1 MTWYIHIYPD
11 INLGVQPTSNWHGDL
26 RCWASAAAL
35 WPVPRHRARV
45 GRAAA
50 DRPRMRSTAWPQQ
63 YTSSWG
69 WFIPRTFP
77 VKCGDGSWLN
87 HEIQVCGW
95 SYINSRLPLS
105 GHYHILIQ
113 NHWFIP
119 LSTHQAVT
127 RLSKTCSSFVRA
139 QRRKREGRWLKVIMR
154 GNPLIFVCNN
164 IVHNIYIYTYVY
176 MYMLYKMYQIY
187 LVFSFLWLWW
197 PWSKFWSIA

>member
-1 MTWYIHIYPD
+1 MTWYIHLYIYIIYIYILILIWGLNQHQKKP
-11 INLGVQPTSNWHGDL
+11 NTETHHVAPLGQ
-26 RCWASAAAL
+26 RCGAVACMAC
-35 WPVPRHRARV
+35 
-45 GRAAA
+45 
-50 DRPRMRSTAWPQQ
+50 
-63 YTSSWG
+63 WG

-105 GHYHILIQ
+105 DYYHILIQ

-154 GNPLIFVCNN
+154 GNPLIFVCN
-164 IVHNIYIYTYVY
+164 IVYT
-176 MYMLYKMYQIY
+176 
-187 LVFSFLWLWW
+187 
-197 PWSKFWSIA
+197 